1 MRKYFGTDGVRGVAN
16 SDLSAEFAY
25 RVGAAGAFVLKKHQ
39 QSSSET
45 VKIVIGTDTRI
56 SKDMLSSAIA
66 AGVMSVGVD
75 VIDVRIAPT
84 PAVAYLTR
92 KYGAD
97 AGVVISASHNP
108 AEYNGIKFFD
118 SKGFKL
124 PDELEEEIEYYMEHP
139 PERKAEKVGRKVEE
153 HEARSAYSSFVASCI
168 ENNLSGLN
176 VTIDCSNGAAYS
188 IAPEVFE
195 SLGAKVHVIGNSPD
209 GYNINLNCG
218 STHMEALRE
227 AVIRNSSDIGIA
239 YDGDA
244 DRFLA
249 IDEKGEI
256 VDGDKLLLI
265 AAKNFKKKGKLKN
278 NTLVVTVMS
287 NLGLKI
293 AAQELGIDLS
303 ITAVGDRYV
312 LADMLEKDYCIGGE
326 QSGHMI
332 FSDYNTTGDGIL
344 SSLIIC
350 NIMKEEGKKLNE
362 LASIMEVYP
371 QILINAKVKPENK
384 NSYLDDIDIQNEIK
398 RIEEVFHGKGRVL
411 IRPSGTEPLVRVM
424 IEGKDIQIIEKEAK
438 NLVSL
443 IESKLS

>member
-1 MRKYFGTDGVRGVAN
+1 MRKYFGTDGVRGIAN
-16 SDLSAEFAY
+16 SDLSVEFAY

-39 QSSSET
+39 QNSSET
-45 VKIVIGTDTRI
+45 IKIVVGTDTRI

-75 VIDVRIAPT
+75 LIDVGIAPT
-84 PAVAYLTR
+84 PAIAYLTR
-92 KYGAD
+92 KYSAD
-97 AGVVISASHNP
+97 AGIVISASHNP

-124 PDELEEEIEYYMEHP
+124 PDELEEEIEYYMGQL
-139 PERKAEKVGRKVEE
+139 PERKAGKVGRKIEQP
-153 HEARSAYSSFVASCI
+153 HAQDAYASFVAGCI
-168 ENNLSGLN
+168 ENDLSGLN
-176 VTIDCSNGAAYS
+176 ITMDCSNGAAYS

-195 SLGAKVHVIGNSPD
+195 RLGAKIHVIGSEPD

-218 STHMEALRE
+218 STHMEALKE
-227 AVIRNSSDIGIA
+227 AVIQNFSDIGIA

-249 IDEKGEI
+249 IDEKGELL
-256 VDGDKLLLI
+256 DGDKLLLI
-265 AAKNFKKKGKLKN
+265 AAMNFKKKQKLKN

-293 AAQELGIDLS
+293 AAEKLGIDLS
-303 ITAVGDRYV
+303 ITSVGDRYV
-312 LADMLEKDYCIGGE
+312 LADMLKNDYCIGGE

-332 FSDYNTTGDGIL
+332 FTDYNTTGDGIL
-344 SSLIIC
+344 SSLILC
-350 NIMKEEGKKLNE
+350 NIMKEEGKKLSE
-362 LASIMEVYP
+362 LASIMDVYP
-371 QILINAKVKPENK
+371 QVLINAKVKPENK
-384 NSYLDDIDIQNEIK
+384 NSYLNDLDIQNEIK
-398 RIEEVFHGKGRVL
+398 RIEEVFRGEGRVL

-424 IEGKDIQIIEKEAK
+424 IEGKDTQIIEKEAK

>member
-75 VIDVRIAPT
+75 VIDVGIAPT